1 MHRTTAPVPTPITV
15 VWDWN
20 GTLRDDV
27 KDHLDALNA
36 TLPDLGISPITL
48 ERYRAE
54 HRTPIRAFYDALL
67 DRVLDDQQ
75 WHDADAAF
83 QRELAQHPV
92 RLQPGAR
99 DLMLGLRA
107 RGIRQSLL
115 SLSLHDRLLTEVR
128 AVGITG
134 LLDRVDGRHEP
145 VVGSKA
151 PAMARHLAALGP
163 ATDPARTLVIGDTVD
178 DALAALSV
186 GAVPVLH
193 TRGLHSPE
201 RLATAGVPVADSLK
215 DAVDMGLAIINST
228 GPEPR

>member
-1 MHRTTAPVPTPITV
+1 MHNATAAVPTPVTV

-27 KDHLDALNA
+27 QDHLDALNT
-36 TLPDLGISPITL
+36 TLPDLGHAPITL

-67 DRVLDDQQ
+67 GRTLTDQE
-75 WHDADAAF
+75 WHDADTAF
-83 QRELAQHPV
+83 QLELAQHPV

-99 DLMLGLRA
+99 DLLLGLRA

-115 SLSLHDRLLTEVR
+115 SLSLHNRLLTEVR

-145 VVGSKA
+145 VSGSKA

-201 RLATAGVPVADSLK
+201 RLATAGVPVADSLQG
-215 DAVDMGLAIINST
+215 AVDMGLAIINST
-228 GPEPR
+228 RPVPR

>member
-1 MHRTTAPVPTPITV
+1 MHHSTAPVTII
-15 VWDWN
+15 WDWN

-27 KDHLDALNA
+27 QDHLDALNT
-36 TLPDLGISPITL
+36 TLPDLGSDPITL

-54 HRTPIRAFYDALL
+54 HRTPIRDFYDALL
-67 DRVLDDQQ
+67 DRTLTDQQ

-92 RLQPGAR
+92 RLQPGTR
-99 DLMLGLRA
+99 DLLLRLRA

-115 SLSLHDRLLTEVR
+115 SLSLHDRLLTEVGKT
-128 AVGITG
+128 GITG
-134 LLDRVDGRHEP
+134 LLDRIDGRHEP

-151 PAMARHLAALGP
+151 PAMALHIAALGA

-193 TRGLHSPE
+193 TSGLHSPQ
-201 RLATAGVPVADSLK
+201 RLATAGVPVADGLEA
-215 DAVDMGLAIINST
+215 AVEAGLSIINSADL
-228 GPEPR
+228 EHR